1 MESISFQQLKIVE
14 DISLRDA
21 IDYFLENLYKIVP
34 FEE

>member
-14 DISLRDA
+14 DILMRDA